1 MHLTLSQAAKHVGI
15 NKATLSRYS
24 KQGKISATKQADGS
38 YHIDP
43 SELDR
48 LRALMGAATRGDL
61 HADTRDDTPKLPT
74 SHTGTLA
81 LLREL
86 LAEKDRT
93 MAEKDRMIANLM
105 QERDEWRE
113 QWKKQ
118 LLLLPLGTPPQK
130 KWWRVGKG

>member
-15 NKATLSRYS
+15 NKATLPVY
-24 KQGKISATKQADGS
+24 QTGKISATKQEDGS

-48 LRALMGAATRGDL
+48 LRELMGA
-61 HADTRDDTPKLPT
+61 DTRNVTPSIQPA
-74 SHTGTLA
+74 STGEIA

-93 MAEKDRMIANLM
+93 MAEKDRTIQDLL

-113 QWKKQ
+113 QCKKQ
-118 LLLLPLGTPPQK
+118 LVLLPPGTPQK
-130 KWWRVGKG
+130 KRWWRFWKG

>member
-1 MHLTLSQAAKHVGI
+1 MLDKMRMRTACFARALQRCTIRLSKHFLLTFQEVIPLSKTRNQLYI
-15 NKATLSRYS
+15 
-24 KQGKISATKQADGS
+24 KQGKISAVKQEDGS

-48 LRALMGAATRGDL
+48 LRELMG
-61 HADTRDDTPKLPT
+61 ADTRDVTPRTQPPST
-74 SHTGTLA
+74 SEIA

-93 MAEKDRMIANLM
+93 MAEKDRMIQNLL

-113 QWKKQ
+113 QC
-118 LLLLPLGTPPQK
+118 
-130 KWWRVGKG
+130 

>member
-15 NKATLSRYS
+15 NKATLSRYI
-24 KQGKISATKQADGS
+24 KQGKISAVKQEDGS

-48 LRALMGAATRGDL
+48 LRELMG
-61 HADTRDDTPKLPT
+61 ADTRDVTPSIQP
-74 SHTGTLA
+74 SSTGEVA

-93 MAEKDRMIANLM
+93 MAEKDRMIQNLL

-113 QWKKQ
+113 QCKNC
-118 LLLLPLGTPPQK
+118 LLYTSPSP
-130 KWWRVGKG
+130 RDS

>member
-1 MHLTLSQAAKHVGI
+1 MHLTLSQVAKQVGI
-15 NKATLSRYS
+15 NKATLSRYI
-24 KQGKISATKQADGS
+24 KQGKISAVKQEDGS

-48 LRALMGAATRGDL
+48 LRELMG
-61 HADTRDDTPKLPT
+61 ADTRDVTPRIQL
-74 SHTGTLA
+74 SSTGEIA

-93 MAEKDRMIANLM
+93 MAEKDRLIQNLL

-113 QWKKQ
+113 QCKKQ
-118 LLLLPLGTPPQK
+118 LVLLPHVTQQK
-130 KWWRVGKG
+130 KRWWRFGKG

>member
-1 MHLTLSQAAKHVGI
+1 MHLTLSQAAKQVGI
-15 NKATLSRYS
+15 NKATLSRYI
-24 KQGKISATKQADGS
+24 KQGKISAVKQEDGS

-48 LRALMGAATRGDL
+48 LRELMG
-61 HADTRDDTPKLPT
+61 ADTRDVTPRIQL
-74 SHTGTLA
+74 SSTGEIA

-93 MAEKDRMIANLM
+93 MAEKDRLIQNLL

-113 QWKKQ
+113 QCKKQ
-118 LLLLPLGTPPQK
+118 LVLLPHVTQQK
-130 KWWRVGKG
+130 KRWWRFGKG

>member
-1 MHLTLSQAAKHVGI
+1 MGI
-15 NKATLSRYS
+15 NKATLSRYIT
-24 KQGKISATKQADGS
+24 QGKISATKQADGS

-48 LRALMGAATRGDL
+48 LRALMGADTRVDP

-74 SHTGTLA
+74 SHTGELA

-93 MAEKDRMIANLM
+93 MAEKERMIANLM

-113 QWKKQ
+113 QCKKH

-130 KWWRVGKG
+130 KWWRFGKG

>member
-15 NKATLSRYS
+15 NKATLSRYI
-24 KQGKISATKQADGS
+24 KQGKISAVKQEDGS

-48 LRALMGAATRGDL
+48 LRELMG
-61 HADTRDDTPKLPT
+61 ADTRDVTPHIQP
-74 SHTGTLA
+74 SSMGEIA

-93 MAEKDRMIANLM
+93 MAEKDRTMAEKDRMIQNLL

-113 QWKKQ
+113 QCKKQ
-118 LLLLPLGTPPQK
+118 LVLLPSGTPQK
-130 KWWRVGKG
+130 KRWWRFGKG

>member
-15 NKATLSRYS
+15 NKATLSRYI
-24 KQGKISATKQADGS
+24 KQGKISAEKQEDGS

-48 LRALMGAATRGDL
+48 LRELMGA
-61 HADTRDDTPKLPT
+61 DTSDDTPSVPP
-74 SHTGTLA
+74 SRTGEIA

-93 MAEKDRMIANLM
+93 MAEKDRLIHNLM

-113 QWKKQ
+113 QCKKHPV
-118 LLLLPLGTPPQK
+118 LLPPGPPPK
-130 KWWRVGKG
+130 KRWWRFGKGS

>member
-15 NKATLSRYS
+15 NKATLSRYI
-24 KQGKISATKQADGS
+24 KQGKISAVKQEDGS

-48 LRALMGAATRGDL
+48 LRELMR
-61 HADTRDDTPKLPT
+61 ADTRDVTPSIQP
-74 SHTGTLA
+74 SSTGEVA

-93 MAEKDRMIANLM
+93 MAEKDRMIQNLL

-113 QWKKQ
+113 QCKKH
-118 LLLLPLGTPPQK
+118 LVLLPLGTPQK
-130 KWWRVGKG
+130 KRWWRFGKG

>member
-1 MHLTLSQAAKHVGI
+1 MHVTLSQAAKHVGI
-15 NKATLSRYS
+15 NKATLSRYI
-24 KQGKISATKQADGS
+24 KQGKISAVKQEDGS

-48 LRALMGAATRGDL
+48 LRELMG
-61 HADTRDDTPKLPT
+61 ADTRDVTPRIQP
-74 SHTGTLA
+74 SSTGEAA

-93 MAEKDRMIANLM
+93 MAEKDRLIQNLL

-113 QWKKQ
+113 QCKKQ
-118 LLLLPLGTPPQK
+118 LVLLPLGTSQK
-130 KWWRVGKG
+130 KRWWRFGKG